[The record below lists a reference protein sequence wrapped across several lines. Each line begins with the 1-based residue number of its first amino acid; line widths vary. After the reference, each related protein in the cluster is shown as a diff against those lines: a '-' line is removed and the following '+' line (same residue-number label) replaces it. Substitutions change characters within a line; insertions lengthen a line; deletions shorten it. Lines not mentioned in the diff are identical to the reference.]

1 MVCVRSRLFDKLRDL
16 GLAGFD
22 EEKINS
28 VLEQLLNGPVVLGR
42 EHFELPC
49 DFGMEVRADE
59 ALAYSAVLAAASPL
73 GPCLGLGFDNPL
85 LGGGKQNLA
94 LCE

>member
-1 MVCVRSRLFDKLRDL
+1 MVVCRCDCVRSRLFDKLRDL

-28 VLEQLLNGPVVLGR
+28 VFEQLLNGPVVLGR

-49 DFGMEVRADE
+49 DFGMEVRANE
-59 ALAYSAVLAAASPL
+59 ALACRAGREKFLTRSP
-73 GPCLGLGFDNPL
+73 P
-85 LGGGKQNLA
+85 
-94 LCE
+94 